1 MAMNGGIFFG
11 PTNLGG
17 SPIDMPTFVRPF
29 SPEFS
34 RSTNHRIPSI
44 FCMKLVCSK
53 SKTEFRF
60 SNKNKFGY
68 FRPKFVPNSRFGHL
82 VIFLSLSLNHSI
94 CFILH
99 IGTDRHDI

>member
-53 SKTEFRF
+53 SKKTKPDFQIKIGP
-60 SNKNKFGY
+60 NLDILGPNL
-68 FRPKFVPNSRFGHL
+68 PKFEVWPFSW
-82 VIFLSLSLNHSI
+82 I
-94 CFILH
+94 
-99 IGTDRHDI
+99 